1 MSGFAHISMEIK
13 LSAYQK
19 AVQNGCGALHQ
30 ISRAAHKPGLSH
42 LYGAIESMEIRCKRL
57 EQTANSQ
64 LRAMVSW
71 RSRSVLWFDFE
82 FTFRVSLSF
91 LTFQGEDHEWVR
103 YWRSVGLNP
112 FSPEQTALTRFTPTA
127 PQHDPKEDRATPT
140 TTPHSLV
147 TLALVHHLGPA
158 TPFSD
163 TPVVL
168 PNLLTAEYNQ
178 FCDLQSMAHHRA
190 CCPKDLFEYPTA
202 ITLSDMETMQGTKY
216 YNPLFI
222 NPDERKVVQ
231 ETGNIV
237 KLRSLYSAISVG
249 GREKRQIGLAIAG
262 GSMFGFAVNSV
273 LNFFGYSTTTTED
286 VKHINANQQHLA
298 QVEKHVELAEEF
310 ADQMRREAHNLE
322 NKEQM
327 IEKYLQVASALG
339 GIFENYD
346 RMITGLSVLFQH
358 RQLSPLLVERKAVT
372 AEVRSLQHSE
382 RVRGNLLLIDPLD
395 VWRCQLSYVVTRSLD
410 IMVVV
415 HIPVA
420 KASSYRQLYQYV
432 RTPLAFDKG

>member
-1 MSGFAHISMEIK
+1 M
-13 LSAYQK
+13 
-19 AVQNGCGALHQ
+19 
-30 ISRAAHKPGLSH
+30 
-42 LYGAIESMEIRCKRL
+42 
-57 EQTANSQ
+57 
-64 LRAMVSW
+64 
-71 RSRSVLWFDFE
+71 
-82 FTFRVSLSF
+82 
-91 LTFQGEDHEWVR
+91 R

-112 FSPEQTALTRFTPTA
+112 FSPERTALTRFTPTA
-127 PQHDPKEDRATPT
+127 PQHDPEEDRATPT
-140 TTPHSLV
+140 TTAHSLV
-147 TLALVHHLGPA
+147 TLAPVHHLGPA

-168 PNLLTAEYNQ
+168 PKNLTAEYNQ

-190 CCPKDLFEYPTA
+190 SCPKDLYEYPSA
-202 ITLSDMETMQGTKY
+202 ITLSDMECEVMVIPETMQGTKY
-216 YNPLFI
+216 YNPPFI
-222 NPDERKVVQ
+222 NPDEKKVVQ

-298 QVEKHVELAEEF
+298 QVEKHVELAEKF

-327 IEKYLQVASALG
+327 IERYLHVASALG

-395 VWRCQLSYVVTRSLD
+395 
-410 IMVVV
+410 I
-415 HIPVA
+415 
-420 KASSYRQLYQYV
+420 
-432 RTPLAFDKG
+432 